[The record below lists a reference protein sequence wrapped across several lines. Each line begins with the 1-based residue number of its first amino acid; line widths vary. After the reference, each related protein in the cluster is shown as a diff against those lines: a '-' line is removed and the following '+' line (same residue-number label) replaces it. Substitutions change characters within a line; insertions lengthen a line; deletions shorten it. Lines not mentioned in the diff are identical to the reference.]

1 MLIRSL
7 LVLGGAACMWLSN
20 PASAADA
27 QKLLSDSG
35 CMACHAKDKKLVG
48 PAFQEIAKKY
58 KGNSAA
64 SAQLVKKVSD
74 GGSGVWGPIPMPP
87 HKGKVAEPDLK
98 VMVDHIL
105 AQ

>member
-1 MLIRSL
+1 M
-7 LVLGGAACMWLSN
+7 
-20 PASAADA
+20 
-27 QKLLSDSG
+27 KLLTTLVIASSLAIGGTALADDALVTKNK
-35 CMACHAKDKKLVG
+35 CNTCHAKDKKLVG

-98 VMVDHIL
+98 VMVDNIL